1 MKRVFILSV
10 CIIALS
16 SLSPTC
22 SQTLAPFKAGD
33 RVAFVGN
40 SITDGGH
47 YHSYLWLYYMTR
59 MPDTPV
65 WMMNCGIGGD
75 TSAEILGRLQGD
87 VIDRNPTVIMLT
99 YGMNDAGLF
108 ELYGDS
114 AESFSDKRVLL
125 AKQNVEK
132 MADKLRLLSDTRIVL
147 VGTSPYDATTK
158 FNNNIF
164 PYKAQNIRRMIQDER
179 DIAERNGWKFFDF
192 ESPMTALNTL
202 RQQNDTAFTVCGPD
216 RIHPDN
222 DGHMY
227 MAYLILKA
235 QGFVGRKVAD
245 VNIDARKKRVVCT
258 EHCDVSQLVANG
270 NSVSFDYLAESLP
283 YPLDT
288 IARGGMEFTRP
299 QSRIV
304 NLVPEFMKEMNAE
317 MLTVAHLEK
326 GNYMLQIDE
335 NTIDTLTSEQLGAG
349 VNLALYNNTP
359 QMRQAREIMMLNED
373 RWDMERRLRDWAWVE
388 FDFFLKNG
396 FDDVNSTEAERFYEK
411 EKQTNWWVAS
421 RRDIYA
427 KTGKK
432 AVRDAC
438 QKYMQSIVDSIY
450 RINKPVNHRIVLT
463 KIN

>member
-1 MKRVFILSV
+1 
-10 CIIALS
+10 
-16 SLSPTC
+16 
-22 SQTLAPFKAGD
+22 
-33 RVAFVGN
+33 
-40 SITDGGH
+40 
-47 YHSYLWLYYMTR
+47 
-59 MPDTPV
+59 
-65 WMMNCGIGGD
+65 
-75 TSAEILGRLQGD
+75 
-87 VIDRNPTVIMLT
+87 
-99 YGMNDAGLF
+99 
-108 ELYGDS
+108 
-114 AESFSDKRVLL
+114 
-125 AKQNVEK
+125 
-132 MADKLRLLSDTRIVL
+132 
-147 VGTSPYDATTK
+147 
-158 FNNNIF
+158 
-164 PYKAQNIRRMIQDER
+164 
-179 DIAERNGWKFFDF
+179 
-192 ESPMTALNTL
+192 MTALNTL

-235 QGFVGRKVAD
+235 QGFAGRKVAD

-258 EHCDVSQLVANG
+258 EHCDVSQLVAND

-288 IARGGMEFTRP
+288 IARGGLEFNRP

-304 NLVPEFMKEMNAE
+304 DLVPGFMQEMNAE
-317 MLTVAHLEK
+317 MLTVTHLEK

-432 AVRDAC
+432 EVRDAC

>member
-16 SLSPTC
+16 SMSPTC

-164 PYKAQNIRRMIQDER
+164 PYKAQNIRRMIDDER
-179 DIAERNGWKFFDF
+179 CVAESNGWEFFDF
-192 ESPMTALNTL
+192 EKPMTALNTL
-202 RQQNDTAFTVCGPD
+202 RQQSDTAFTVCGHD

-222 DGHMY
+222 DGHMF
-227 MAYLILKA
+227 MAYLVLKA
-235 QGFVGRKVAD
+235 QGFAGRKVAD
-245 VNIDARKKRVVCT
+245 VNIDARKKRVVGT
-258 EHCDVSQLVANG
+258 EHCSVSNLVADKG
-270 NSVSFDYLAESLP
+270 SVAFDYLAESLP

-288 IARGGMEFTRP
+288 IARGGMEFNRP

-304 NLVPEFMKEMNAE
+304 DLVPDFMQEMNAE
-317 MLTVAHLEK
+317 MLTVRNLEK
-326 GNYMLQIDE
+326 GNYTLQIDE
-335 NTIDTLTSEQLGAG
+335 NTIDTLSSETLSAG
-349 VNLALYNNTP
+349 VNLALYSNTP
-359 QMRQAREIMMLNED
+359 QMRQAHAVMMLNED

-388 FDFFLKNG
+388 FDFFHKNG
-396 FDDVNSTEAERFYEK
+396 FYDVNSREAEQFYEK
-411 EKQTNWWVAS
+411 EKQSNWWVAS

-432 AVRDAC
+432 EVRDAC

-463 KIN
+463 KIS

>member
-132 MADKLRLLSDTRIVL
+132 MADKLRLLSDTRIV
-147 VGTSPYDATTK
+147 
-158 FNNNIF
+158 
-164 PYKAQNIRRMIQDER
+164 Q
-179 DIAERNGWKFFDF
+179 
-192 ESPMTALNTL
+192 
-202 RQQNDTAFTVCGPD
+202 
-216 RIHPDN
+216 
-222 DGHMY
+222 
-227 MAYLILKA
+227 
-235 QGFVGRKVAD
+235 
-245 VNIDARKKRVVCT
+245 
-258 EHCDVSQLVANG
+258 
-270 NSVSFDYLAESLP
+270 
-283 YPLDT
+283 
-288 IARGGMEFTRP
+288 
-299 QSRIV
+299 
-304 NLVPEFMKEMNAE
+304 
-317 MLTVAHLEK
+317 
-326 GNYMLQIDE
+326 
-335 NTIDTLTSEQLGAG
+335 
-349 VNLALYNNTP
+349 
-359 QMRQAREIMMLNED
+359 
-373 RWDMERRLRDWAWVE
+373 
-388 FDFFLKNG
+388 
-396 FDDVNSTEAERFYEK
+396 
-411 EKQTNWWVAS
+411 
-421 RRDIYA
+421 
-427 KTGKK
+427 
-432 AVRDAC
+432 
-438 QKYMQSIVDSIY
+438 
-450 RINKPVNHRIVLT
+450 
-463 KIN
+463 